1 MFITTILFI
10 FILAIVVIGHEFGH
24 FIVAK
29 WNGVKVEEFGFGLPP
44 KIWGFK
50 PKNSET
56 EYNINALPIGG
67 YVKLLGEEG
76 DNRENPRSFAAKK
89 PWQRIAIL
97 SAGVIMNIIIA
108 IISFTIVGM
117 LGTQVGIDEANINS
131 NKYSNITILITTVA
145 ENSPADK
152 ADLRLG
158 DEIQTIAGIKVITTN
173 DVSNIIK
180 DNLGKKVDIVVKRG
194 DQTLTK
200 TLEPRENPPAGQG
213 SIGITQ
219 ELTGFM
225 KLSFWDALQTSFIKI
240 YIIIF
245 TTISVLGQM
254 LMSLFTQAPLPP
266 EASVTGPVGLVQIVG
281 DIKDLGLDY
290 IITFI
295 GLISTSLAFFN
306 ILPIPALDGGRI
318 VFVIIEWIKGSPVKK
333 ELENRFHLVSYS
345 LLLVLILLVTI
356 KDIIKLF

>member
-1 MFITTILFI
+1 MLTTLLLFI
-10 FILAIVVIGHEFGH
+10 GILVIVVIGHEFGH

-76 DNRENPRSFAAKK
+76 DNRDNPRSFAFKK

-108 IISFTIVGM
+108 VIAFTIVGM
-117 LGTQVGIDEANINS
+117 MGTQAVIDESKINS
-131 NKYSNITILITTVA
+131 GKFSNITTFIATVA
-145 ENSPADK
+145 KDSPAEK
-152 ADLRLG
+152 ADLRFG
-158 DEIQTIAGIKVITTN
+158 DEIQTIAGVKVITQDEVTN
-173 DVSNIIK
+173 KIKENI
-180 DNLGKKVDIVVKRG
+180 GKPVEIVVKRG

-200 TLEPRENPPAGQG
+200 TVEPRENPPEGQG
-213 SIGITQ
+213 AIGISTQ
-219 ELTGFM
+219 LTGM
-225 KLSFWDALQTSFIKI
+225 QKLSFFDSFKLAFNSI
-240 YIIIF
+240 YVIIS
-245 TTISVLGQM
+245 TTLYILGQM
-254 LMSLFTQAPLPP
+254 IMSLFTQAPLPA
-266 EASVTGPVGLVQIVG
+266 EADVTGPIGLVQIVG
-281 DIKDLGLDY
+281 DVRDLGMGY

-295 GLISTSLAFFN
+295 GLISTSLALFN

-318 VFVIIEWIKGSPVKK
+318 VFVVIEWIKGSPVTQS
-333 ELENRFHLVSYS
+333 LENKFHIVGYS
-345 LLLVLILLVTI
+345 VLMLLTLLVTI
-356 KDIIKLF
+356 RDIIKLF

>member
-1 MFITTILFI
+1 MLITTILFV

-76 DNRENPRSFAAKK
+76 DNKDNPRSFASKK

-108 IISFTIVGM
+108 VIAFTIVGM
-117 LGTQVGIDEANINS
+117 LGSQIAINETDINS
-131 NKYSNITILITTVA
+131 NKYTNITTLITTVA
-145 ENSPADK
+145 EDSPAKK

-158 DEIQTIAGIKVITTN
+158 DEIQTIAGIKVITPT
-173 DVSNIIK
+173 DVSKIIK
-180 DNLGKKVDIVVKRG
+180 DNIGKKIDIVVKRG

-213 SIGITQ
+213 LVGISTRLTGMQ
-219 ELTGFM
+219 EL
-225 KLSFWDALQTSFIKI
+225 SFFEALKVSFIRI
-240 YIIIF
+240 YEIISSTLYI
-245 TTISVLGQM
+245 LGQM
-254 LMSLFTQAPLPP
+254 IMSLFTQAPLPA
-266 EASVTGPVGLVQIVG
+266 EASVTGPIGLVQIVG
-281 DIKDLGLDY
+281 DIKDLGLGY

-318 VFVIIEWIKGSPVKK
+318 VFVIIEWIKGSPVNQ
-333 ELENRFHLVSYS
+333 ELENRFHLISYS
-345 LLLVLILLVTI
+345 LLLVLILLVTVQ
-356 KDIIKLF
+356 DIIKLF

>member
-1 MFITTILFI
+1 MVTTILLFI
-10 FILAIVVIGHEFGH
+10 GILVIVVIGHEFGH

-76 DNRENPRSFAAKK
+76 DSKDNPRSFASKK

-108 IISFTIVGM
+108 VIAFTIVGM
-117 LGTQVGIDEANINS
+117 MGTQTVIDESEINS
-131 NKYSNITILITTVA
+131 GKFSNITTMITTVA
-145 ENSPADK
+145 ENSPADQ

-158 DEIQTIAGIKVITTN
+158 DEIQSIAGTKVMTTQ

-180 DNLGKKVDIVVKRG
+180 ENLGKKVEIVVKRG
-194 DQTLTK
+194 DQTLNK
-200 TLEPRENPPAGQG
+200 TIEPRENPPAGQG
-213 SIGITQ
+213 AIGITQ

-225 KLSFWDALQTSFIKI
+225 RLSFFEALQTAFVKI
-240 YIIIF
+240 YIIITTTVYVLAQMIMSIF
-245 TTISVLGQM
+245 TK
-254 LMSLFTQAPLPP
+254 APLPA
-266 EASVTGPVGLVQIVG
+266 EADVTGPIGLVQVVG
-281 DIKDLGLDY
+281 EVRDLGLDY

-295 GLISTSLAFFN
+295 GLISTSLALFN

-318 VFVIIEWIKGSPVKK
+318 VFVIIEWIKKSPVSQS
-333 ELENRFHLVSYS
+333 LENKFHIVGYS
-345 LLLVLILLVTI
+345 VLMLLTLLVTLR
-356 KDIIKLF
+356 DIIKLF